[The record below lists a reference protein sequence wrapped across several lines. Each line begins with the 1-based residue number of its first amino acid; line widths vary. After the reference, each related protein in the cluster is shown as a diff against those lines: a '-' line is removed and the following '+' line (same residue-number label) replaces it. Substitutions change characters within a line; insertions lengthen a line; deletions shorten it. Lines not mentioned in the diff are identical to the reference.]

1 MSDHVWVSRLT
12 PSRLATSRV
21 LVASLALGSTAW
33 AFAEEERT
41 PYYIGLTQSFT
52 HDSNVFRTANNPIA
66 DTTSGTGI
74 VAGIDQQ
81 ISRQRL
87 YADGT
92 VQVNRHRNV
101 DQLDNTSYSL
111 NAGLDWSTV
120 EFLSGTLRY
129 TTARNQANF
138 GLVGVPAATG
148 NNLET
153 TQQFL
158 ASARY
163 GLTSDL
169 AFDVSAEHRSL
180 KYSDE
185 ASANRNYTQNIGG
198 AGLRWGKP
206 GILTFGVGG
215 RLTKGTTPDYQPTDP
230 KEDKLTRKDL
240 DFTAEWVP
248 TGFSTLRA
256 RISVTRETHTIATA
270 SDVDGQTGSLEWAY
284 KPTAKLSFNTTLSRD
299 TGTETT
305 FSIPSAEGE
314 AVKRVD
320 DNRITNTARL
330 GIKYEVTSKIMTG
343 VNARYSKG
351 SGGSTTGDDKVNT
364 YGLMAS
370 YEATR
375 NFNLGCNYSHESRSA
390 NGFGLESY
398 SVNLVGCTAQLLLK

>member
-12 PSRLATSRV
+12 TARWL
-21 LVASLALGSTAW
+21 LASLALGSATCVQAQ
-33 AFAEEERT
+33 EERS
-41 PYYIGLTQSFT
+41 PYYIGVTQSFT
-52 HDSNVFRTANNPIA
+52 HDSNVFRTASGQIA
-66 DTTSGTGI
+66 DTTSGTGLI
-74 VAGIDQQ
+74 AGIDQQ

-101 DQLDNTSYSL
+101 DQLNNTSYSL
-111 NAGLDWSTV
+111 KAGLDWSTV

-138 GLVGVPAATG
+138 GVVGVPAATG
-148 NNLET
+148 TNLET

-206 GILTFGVGG
+206 SIFTFGIGG

-240 DFTAEWVP
+240 DFTADWVP
-248 TGFSTLRA
+248 TGFSTLHA
-256 RISVTRETHTIATA
+256 RVSVTKETHTVATA
-270 SDVDGQTGSLEWAY
+270 SDVDGQTGALEWAY
-284 KPTAKLSFNTTLSRD
+284 KPTGKLSFSTTLSRD

-305 FSIPSAEGE
+305 FSIPSGDGSTA
-314 AVKRVD
+314 KRVD
-320 DNRITNTARL
+320 DNRITNTVLVAV
-330 GIKYEVTSKIMTG
+330 KYELTSKISTG
-343 VNARYSKG
+343 LNARQSKG
-351 SGGSTTGDDKVNT
+351 KGGATTGDDKVNT
-364 YGLMAS
+364 YGLTAT

-375 NFNLGCNYSHESRSA
+375 NFTLGCNYSHESRSTS
-390 NGFGLESY
+390 GVGVDSY
-398 SVNLVGCTAQLLLK
+398 TVNLVGCTAQLALK